1 MNATDKQVNA
11 IITIAQRNSEAG
23 KKYLDMGYKGLSELT
38 KEEASRIISRLI
50 NYETAQ
56 SIATVFFN
64 GEHRT
69 RVELVKT
76 IIQAL
81 NKKA

>member
-1 MNATDKQVNA
+1 MNATEKQVNA

-23 KKYLDMGYKGLSELT
+23 KKYLDMGYAGLSALT
-38 KEEASRIISRLI
+38 KEEASKIIGRLI

-64 GEHRT
+64 GEHRDRT
-69 RVELVKT
+69 TLVKV
-76 IIQAL
+76 ILQAL
-81 NKKA
+81 ERNK